1 MLIEP
6 RTDLYDRV
14 LNKINQEASLATMK
28 KRLILNLS
36 GLILSVAAF
45 IPLALKLLADSA
57 ETGLTQFLAL
67 MFSDFSLVMAN
78 IGDYFL
84 TVLESTPIVS
94 LAFVLTTLLALVF
107 YTAKLTDS
115 YVNFKKLALN

>member
-6 RTDLYDRV
+6 RADLYDRV

-84 TVLESTPIVS
+84 TILESTPIVS

-107 YTAKLTDS
+107 YVAKLTDS